1 MSGDPPVNA
10 PQPPDPIHR
19 RGAAQPGGGGRRR
32 RSGATDP
39 PAATPRVGRDLTQSR
54 LRDLLDETA
63 GGIETIV
70 GATRDRMDALLNA
83 VLSVSSGLDLDDT
96 LRRIVRSAMDLV
108 DAQYGALGVLG
119 PSGMLSRFIPVGIPD
134 GTQEPIG
141 PLPTGHGVL
150 GALIEEDKPLRL
162 ADLTQ
167 HPMSVGFPAH
177 HPPMRTFLGVPVR
190 ARGEVFGR
198 LYLTEKAGGQ
208 EFTVDDETVLQALAG
223 AAGIAIDNAHQYEQA
238 RRRQRWLEATSQVTG
253 ELLADGD
260 TTHAL
265 HLIATHAQ
273 QLTAAD
279 YTLIA
284 LPADPRPD
292 PTQTSE
298 LIVTVSAGTG
308 TDQLTGRRIPM
319 RGSTTGAVFVDRTP
333 RSVPRLAFDV
343 AAGLGV
349 DFGPALA
356 LPLGVDE
363 PLTGVLLTVRHPGS
377 PTFTDDDLHL
387 VASFADQ
394 AALALQRAETQAARR
409 ELEIL
414 ADRDRIAIDLH
425 DHVIQRLFGVGLALD
440 GIQSRVNP
448 PELAR
453 RVNHQIDELDQII
466 RDIRTVIFDLHT
478 ESDEAPHLRT
488 QLNSIISELTGDTA
502 LRTLVRITGPLDA
515 VPAPLARDAQA
526 VVREGISNTVRH
538 ANAHELTI
546 TISVDDTI
554 TITITDDGDG
564 IPETT
569 AHSGLHNLTQR
580 AGQAGGHCTITRSGT
595 GGTRLTWTAPLP

>member
-1 MSGDPPVNA
+1 M
-10 PQPPDPIHR
+10 
-19 RGAAQPGGGGRRR
+19 
-32 RSGATDP
+32 GATDP
-39 PAATPRVGRDLTQSR
+39 ARVPARVGQELTQTR
-54 LRDLLDETA
+54 LRELLDEIA
-63 GGIETIV
+63 IGIETIV
-70 GATRDRMDALLNA
+70 GSTRDRMDALLDA
-83 VLSVSSGLDLDDT
+83 VLSVSSGLDLDET

-108 DAQYGALGVLG
+108 DAGYGALGILDPG
-119 PSGMLSRFIPVGIPD
+119 GMLSRFIPVGID
-134 GTQEPIG
+134 DVTRERIG

-150 GALIEEDKPLRL
+150 GAVIEEDKPLRL
-162 ADLTQ
+162 TNIAQ
-167 HPMSVGFPAH
+167 HPMSVGFPPH

-208 EFTVDDETVLQALAG
+208 EFTGDDETVVLALAG

-273 QLTAAD
+273 ELTAAD

-284 LPADPRPD
+284 LPADPRLD
-292 PTQTSE
+292 PTETAE
-298 LIVTVSAGTG
+298 LTVAVCVGVG
-308 TDQLTGRRIPM
+308 TDQLTGRRIPV
-319 RGSTTGAVFVDRTP
+319 RGSTTGAVFADHTP

-343 AAGLGV
+343 VAGLGV
-349 DFGPALA
+349 QFGPALA
-356 LPLGVDE
+356 LPLGVDD
-363 PLTGVLLTVRHPGS
+363 PLTGVLLAVRGPGS
-377 PTFTDDDLHL
+377 PTFTEDELQL
-387 VASFADQ
+387 VSTFADQ
-394 AALALQRAETQAARR
+394 AALALQRAETQSTRR
-409 ELEIL
+409 ELEVL
-414 ADRDRIAIDLH
+414 ADRDRIARDLH
-425 DHVIQRLFGVGLALD
+425 DHVIQRLFAVGLALN
-440 GIQSRVNP
+440 GIQRRVKP
-448 PELAR
+448 PELAG
-453 RVNHQIDELDQII
+453 RVNIQINELDQII
-466 RDIRTVIFDLHT
+466 RDIRTVIFDLQT
-478 ESDEAPHLRT
+478 EPDDAPRLRT
-488 QLNSIISELTGDTA
+488 QLNGTIAELTGDTA
-502 LRTLVRITGPLDA
+502 LRTLVRISGPLDV

-546 TISVDDTI
+546 TISVDDNL

-569 AHSGLHNLTQR
+569 ARSGLHNLTQR
-580 AGQAGGHCTITRSGT
+580 AGRAGGSCTVTRAAA